1 MRRTGSILRLAR
13 NARRSSRGF
22 PPLTWARCECGCGW
36 EGEDPVTQFLIE
48 EAAFLVL
55 EERDARLARQPSEED
70 ERYARL
76 VEMANRVTRPH

>member
-1 MRRTGSILRLAR
+1 M
-13 NARRSSRGF
+13 
-22 PPLTWARCECGCGW
+22 
-36 EGEDPVTQFLIE
+36 TQLLIE

>member
-1 MRRTGSILRLAR
+1 
-13 NARRSSRGF
+13 
-22 PPLTWARCECGCGW
+22 
-36 EGEDPVTQFLIE
+36 VTQFLIE

-55 EERDARLARQPSEED
+55 EERDARLARQPEED